1 MQFFTDVMRGEV
13 KDAFGLDASLSDR
26 ITAGK
31 EIMKRHAA
39 AGEIEDTEDASAYF
53 EAAGLSNAEK

>member
-1 MQFFTDVMRGEV
+1 MRGEI

-26 ITAGK
+26 IAAGK

-39 AGEIEDTEDASAYF
+39 AGEIEDTEDTSAYF
-53 EAAGLSNAEK
+53 DAAGLNHADE